1 VTPAPPSTNGIS
13 RYAAWWLHPLTAAVA
28 AVLVRA
34 MLAWWWDTLAAPKPF
49 ETERLVSN
57 WFAGHGYV
65 YRFLGVDYRSFH
77 SLVPYS
83 LLYAALYGLGGGH
96 PTANLVAQWA
106 FAALLCVV
114 VWHLGLRLGGPR
126 VAGLAA
132 WLAALHPGLVAYD
145 ATKLVQFSLDA
156 TLVAAVLLAF
166 VRWAEAPSVAR
177 AACGG
182 LLTGLL
188 MYERGTMGLFFPVAL
203 LWVKRAGHLPWRP
216 WTRQAALYGAVALLL
231 LLPWFVRNAVVHERP
246 VLMMTPTWF
255 SLWKGNHEDATG
267 TEFTTAGR
275 PLNSARSSELA
286 QRLEGTSEVEQMEG
300 FRDAA
305 LTFIRTQPA
314 AAAGLY
320 VRKLT
325 YFWWQ
330 SPHTGLQYPRRWT
343 VVSQT
348 WYLVFIGFAA
358 LGLVMLARAGP
369 EPWAIA
375 RLILWLALCFSAG
388 QAVFYIAGRH
398 RWTIEPVLGLLTA
411 AGLWW
416 SSRGI
421 IRLSSRAHTAR

>member
-1 VTPAPPSTNGIS
+1 MNGIR

-28 AVLVRA
+28 AVLVRT
-34 MLAWWWDTLAAPKPF
+34 MLALWWNTLARPEPF
-49 ETERLVSN
+49 ETERLVGN
-57 WFAGHGYV
+57 WLAGHGYV
-65 YRFLGVDYRSFH
+65 YRFLGADYRSFN

-83 LLYAALYGLGGGH
+83 LLYAAVYGLSGGSPG
-96 PTANLVAQWA
+96 ANLVAQWV

-114 VWHLGLRLGGPR
+114 VWHLGVRLGGPR
-126 VAGLAA
+126 VGGLAA

-156 TLVAAVLLAF
+156 TLVAAALLAF
-166 VRWAEAPSVAR
+166 VRWAEVPSVAR
-177 AACGG
+177 AAGGG

-203 LWVKRAGHLPWRP
+203 LWVKRAGHLSWRP
-216 WTRQAALYGAVALLL
+216 WIRQVALYGAVALLV
-231 LLPWFVRNAVVHERP
+231 LLPWLVRNAVVHQRF
-246 VLMMTPTWF
+246 VGMMTTTWMA
-255 SLWKGNHEDATG
+255 LWEGNNEAATG

-275 PLNSARSSELA
+275 PMKFAHSPELA
-286 QRLEGTSEVEQMEG
+286 QRLEGKNEVEQMEA
-300 FRDAA
+300 FRNAA

-314 AAAGLY
+314 AAVGLY

-330 SPHTGLQYPRRWT
+330 SPYTGLWYPRRWT

-375 RLILWLALCFSAG
+375 RLILWLAVCFSAG
-388 QAVFYIAGRH
+388 QAVFYIGGRH

-411 AGLWW
+411 TGLWW
-416 SSRGI
+416 SVSRLRRQGAAVGDQ
-421 IRLSSRAHTAR
+421 R

>member
-1 VTPAPPSTNGIS
+1 VTPAPLSTNGI
-13 RYAAWWLHPLTAAVA
+13 RRCAAWWLHPVTAAVA

-34 MLAWWWDTLAAPKPF
+34 MLAWWWGTLTRPEPF
-49 ETERLVSN
+49 ETDRLVSN

-65 YRFLGVDYRSFH
+65 YRFLGTDYHSFH
-77 SLVPYS
+77 SLVPYT

-96 PTANLVAQWA
+96 PTVNLVAQWA

-114 VWHLGLRLGGPR
+114 VWHLGVRLGGPR
-126 VAGLAA
+126 VGGLAA

-156 TLVAAVLLAF
+156 TLVAAALLAV
-166 VRWAEAPSVAR
+166 VRWAEAPSLAR

-203 LWVKRAGHLPWRP
+203 LWVKRVGHLPWRS
-216 WTRQAALYGAVALLL
+216 WTRQVALYGAVALLL
-231 LLPWFVRNAVVHERP
+231 LLPWFVRNAVVHKRL
-246 VLMMTPTWF
+246 VLMMTTTWMA
-255 SLWKGNHEDATG
+255 LWEGNNEAATG
-267 TEFTTAGR
+267 TEFTTDGR
-275 PLNSARSSELA
+275 PIKFAQPPELARRLQDKSEL
-286 QRLEGTSEVEQMEG
+286 RQMEA

-314 AAAGLY
+314 AAVGLY

-330 SPHTGLQYPRRWT
+330 SPHTGLWYPRRWT
-343 VVSQT
+343 IVSQT

-358 LGLVMLARAGP
+358 LGLVMLARTGP

-388 QAVFYIAGRH
+388 QAVFYVAGRH

-416 SSRGI
+416 SVSRLQRQVAAVGDQ
-421 IRLSSRAHTAR
+421 R